1 MFLYFMKNQVGLAMQ
16 MWINTDFDVIVQ
28 DVDQPAFAYPLSP
41 SPLTQECFT
50 YCRCEIKYFDIVSGV
65 IFNFTSH
72 PLLREKFYCRHF

>member
-1 MFLYFMKNQVGLAMQ
+1 MEILHVEIIQDLSEFGAIEL
-16 MWINTDFDVIVQ
+16 
-28 DVDQPAFAYPLSP
+28 DVDQPASAYPLSP

-72 PLLREKFYCRHF
+72 PLLREKFYCRHFW